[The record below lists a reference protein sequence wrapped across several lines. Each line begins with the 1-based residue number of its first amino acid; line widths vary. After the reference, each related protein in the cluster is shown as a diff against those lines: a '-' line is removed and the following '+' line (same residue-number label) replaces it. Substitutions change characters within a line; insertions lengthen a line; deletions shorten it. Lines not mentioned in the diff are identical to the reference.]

1 MKKFFMVMAAG
12 MLLVGC
18 GTADNE
24 PAEET
29 EQAGGA
35 TETEEVVEVVET
47 GYLTAEEFQERAHE
61 GKTYSSYAAELLL
74 WGSAQE
80 IRYIDTID
88 TEKEEYGAYKVD
100 IIQVEDGFVAIAFD
114 GEELTGSW
122 LFDSVDEIKEEIEL
136 KSAE

>member
-1 MKKFFMVMAAG
+1 MKKFLMVMAAG

-18 GTADNE
+18 GTADTE
-24 PAEET
+24 PLEET

-35 TETEEVVEVVET
+35 TETEEVAEVEEV
-47 GYLTAEEFQERAHE
+47 GYLTADEFKERAHE

-88 TEKEEYGAYKVD
+88 TDKEEYGAYKVD
-100 IIQVEDGFVAIAFD
+100 IIQVEDGYVAVAFD
-114 GEELTGSW
+114 GEELTGTW
-122 LFDSVDEIKEEIEL
+122 LFDTVDELKEEIEAA
-136 KSAE
+136 SAE

>member
-1 MKKFFMVMAAG
+1 MAAG

-35 TETEEVVEVVET
+35 TETEEVVEVEET